1 MLMLRLLKLLVVIGM
16 LLILLLLLLMGLLMV
31 LRWVRMVGLVVALRL
46 GSSGELM
53 LDGCRDGDAVVVL
66 VVEPLVGREGPIAG
80 QGVGS
85 L

>member
-1 MLMLRLLKLLVVIGM
+1 MLMLRLLKLLVVIWM
-16 LLILLLLLLMGLLMV
+16 LLILLLLLMGLLMV